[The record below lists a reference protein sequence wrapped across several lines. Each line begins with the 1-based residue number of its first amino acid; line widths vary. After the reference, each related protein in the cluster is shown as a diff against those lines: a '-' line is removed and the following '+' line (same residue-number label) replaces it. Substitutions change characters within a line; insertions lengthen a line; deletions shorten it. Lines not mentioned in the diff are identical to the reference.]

1 MIYKEIIDDLFNYK
15 NNHYLVQCVS
25 SDFWNPYS
33 MGAGIVVLF
42 NRIYNMKNKIQ
53 EYGKTKKVSVGDIVV
68 IDNVFNL
75 ITKKMVYDKPTYD
88 TITSSIRKMKEYAVR
103 NTITKIALPA
113 IGCGIDGLQWN
124 KVSNILK
131 KEFSD
136 TNISLLICFLN
147 QREYDKFHS

>member
-1 MIYKEIIDDLFNYK
+1 
-15 NNHYLVQCVS
+15 
-25 SDFWNPYS
+25 
-33 MGAGIVVLF
+33 
-42 NRIYNMKNKIQ
+42 MKNKIQ

-124 KVSNILK
+124 KVSEILK

-136 TNISLLICFLN
+136 TNISLLICFFN
-147 QREYDKFHS
+147 KKEYDKFHS